1 MTTETAPNPS
11 FMATE
16 FARLENLIKPLHRL
30 LDLLERPEDDE
41 EGLGQRLVSLLTRQ
55 QEALDLL
62 QVSAATLEKQTKTIV
77 DTQDKLTKSQLMTQA
92 RMNMIWQLLDGPP
105 AEPSEG

>member
-1 MTTETAPNPS
+1 
-11 FMATE
+11 MATE
-16 FARLENLIKPLHRL
+16 FARLEELIKPLHRL

-62 QVSAATLEKQTKTIV
+62 KVSVAKLEEQTKTIL
-77 DTQDKLTKSQLMTQA
+77 DTQDMLTKSQLMTQA
-92 RMNMIWQLLDGPP
+92 RINMIWQLLDGPP
-105 AEPSEG
+105 GGPSEG

>member
-1 MTTETAPNPS
+1 
-11 FMATE
+11 MATE
-16 FARLENLIKPLHRL
+16 FVRLEELIKPLHRL
-30 LDLLERPEDDE
+30 LELLERPEDDE

-62 QVSAATLEKQTKTIV
+62 KVSVAKFEEQTKTIL
-77 DTQDKLTKSQLMTQA
+77 DTQDMLTKSQLMTQA

>member
-1 MTTETAPNPS
+1 
-11 FMATE
+11 MATE
-16 FARLENLIKPLHRL
+16 FARLEELIKPLHRL

-62 QVSAATLEKQTKTIV
+62 KVSVAKLEEQTKTIL
-77 DTQDKLTKSQLMTQA
+77 DTQDMLTKSQLMTQA

-105 AEPSEG
+105 GGPSEG

>member
-1 MTTETAPNPS
+1 
-11 FMATE
+11 MATE
-16 FARLENLIKPLHRL
+16 FARLEELIKPLHRL
-30 LDLLERPEDDE
+30 LDLRERPEDDE

-62 QVSAATLEKQTKTIV
+62 KVSVAKLEEQTKTIL
-77 DTQDKLTKSQLMTQA
+77 DTQDMLTKSQLMTQA

-105 AEPSEG
+105 GGPSEG